1 MEETAR
7 QQQDNGDDSD
17 DDQEDVHEFAF
28 FLRERGP
35 DCVGDVA
42 PLFDIQLTPEV
53 SMRAFLP
60 GNLKRPAPVLRD
72 LGPDIGHRSAARLD
86 RAEVQM
92 SDEVSDAGNGDRAEI
107 DPRYDP
113 AFQRGFSGDV
123 RTAPRGESAL
133 RRTAAV
139 NPPPQRLAQQQDL
152 RASQFIENAPVASS
166 VFAPEPLAAVPLVLA
181 TPAAVPEAAAPAAS
195 GPAAT
200 PRQLT
205 RNPFTIALAAL
216 AVVLI
221 VSGVVWAYESFA
233 TIVKNGG
240 TRNEVEFWAAQTMSF
255 GAPLAIVAG
264 IAIATVLLVLFA
276 RSWHQSR

>member
-1 MEETAR
+1 
-7 QQQDNGDDSD
+7 
-17 DDQEDVHEFAF
+17 
-28 FLRERGP
+28 
-35 DCVGDVA
+35 
-42 PLFDIQLTPEV
+42 
-53 SMRAFLP
+53 
-60 GNLKRPAPVLRD
+60 
-72 LGPDIGHRSAARLD
+72 
-86 RAEVQM
+86 M

-139 NPPPQRLAQQQDL
+139 NPPPQRLAQQQDP
-152 RASQFIENAPVASS
+152 RASRSIENAPVASA
-166 VFAPEPLAAVPLVLA
+166 VFAPEPPAPATLAAA
-181 TPAAVPEAAAPAAS
+181 PEAAAPAAS

-200 PRQLT
+200 PRQLA

>member
-28 FLRERGP
+28 FLRKRDR
-35 DCVGDVA
+35 DCVGGVT
-42 PLFDIQLTPEV
+42 PLFDVQLTPEV

-123 RTAPRGESAL
+123 RIAPRGESAL

-139 NPPPQRLAQQQDL
+139 NPPPQRLAQQQDP
-152 RASQFIENAPVASS
+152 RASRSIENAPVASA
-166 VFAPEPLAAVPLVLA
+166 VFAPEPPAPATLAAA
-181 TPAAVPEAAAPAAS
+181 PEAAAPAAS

-200 PRQLT
+200 PRQLA